1 MKFLLVLGV
10 VLFGVWLWKH
20 NRRAAQLARDEQQR
34 HTGAGQPP
42 PASPAPA
49 HMVACSHCGLH
60 LPQHEAVNGT
70 RGIYCSDAHRAADE
84 T

>member
-20 NRRAAQLARDEQQR
+20 NRKADRLARDAQQHR
-34 HTGAGQPP
+34 TDAGQPP

-49 HMVACSHCGLH
+49 HMVACGHCGLH
-60 LPQHEAVNGT
+60 LPQHEAVSGA
-70 RGIYCSDAHRAADE
+70 RGVYCSDAHRAADE
-84 T
+84 G

>member
-20 NRRAAQLARDEQQR
+20 NRKAAKLARD
-34 HTGAGQPP
+34 AAQPRPATTP
-42 PASPAPA
+42 PAPAPAPA

-60 LPQHEAVNGT
+60 LPQHEAVNGK
-70 RGIYCSDAHRAADE
+70 RGIYCCDAHRTADE
-84 T
+84 G